1 MTTVCFYFQVHQ
13 PFRLRRYRVFDFGNP
28 DYFDD
33 ARNREILR
41 RVAHKCYLPM
51 NELLANLIRQHQGR
65 FRVAFAVSGTALE
78 QFEMYAP
85 EVLES
90 FRQLARTGC
99 VEFLAET
106 YYHSLSFVFDREEF
120 DAQVELHVA
129 KVEEIFGQR
138 PRVFRNTEL
147 IFNNDLA
154 AHVSAL
160 GFSGVLAEGVD
171 RVLGWRSPNF
181 LYTAVGAPD
190 LKLLLKNYRLSD
202 DVAFRFSDVAWT
214 EHPLTA
220 EKYSQWVGAANGSSD
235 VVNLFMDYETF
246 GEHQWTETGIF
257 EFMARLPEEV
267 LRHPDNAFGTP
278 SEVVGSHATRG
289 ELDYPDFTSWA
300 DIERDLT
307 AWLGNPMQEVASREL
322 YDLRCAVLASGDAG
336 LLSDWRKLTTSD
348 HLYYMC
354 TKWFADGDVHK
365 YFNPFDSPYE
375 GYINFT
381 NALNDLADRAGR
393 HREPRIK
400 LSERPS
406 TALRAALANMEIG
419 GRAIGRDERSS
430 GDAEAVTFREVTR
443 PAQEEAMHGGEAR

>member
-33 ARNREILR
+33 ARNGEILR

-51 NELLANLIRQHQGR
+51 NELLLRLIRQHRGR

-78 QFEMYAP
+78 QFEAYAP
-85 EVLES
+85 EVLDS

-129 KVEEIFGQR
+129 KVEQLFGQH

-181 LYTAVGAPD
+181 LYSAVGEPGI
-190 LKLLLKNYRLSD
+190 KLLLKNYRLSD
-202 DVAFRFSDVAWT
+202 DVAFRFSDVGWT

-220 EKYSQWVGAANGSSD
+220 ERYSQWIDAANGCGD

-267 LRHPDNAFGTP
+267 LRHPDNEFVTP
-278 SEVVGSHATRG
+278 SEVVDSHVVRG

-300 DIERDLT
+300 DVERDLT

-322 YDLRCAVLASGDAG
+322 YDLRSAVLASGDEG
-336 LLSDWRKLTTSD
+336 LLRDWRKLTTSD

-381 NALNDLADRAGR
+381 NALNDVAARAGR
-393 HREPRIK
+393 HRGPTIK

-406 TALRAALANMEIG
+406 TALRAARAKEEIG
-419 GRAIGRDERSS
+419 DRVIGRDERGS
-430 GDAEAVTFREVTR
+430 GEAEAATFRDMPR
-443 PAQEEAMHGGEAR
+443 PVQEEAMHEEGSR